1 MNIANEIARHI
12 REIHSGVNWTQV
24 NMKEVLSDIHYEEAI
39 ERPVSENSIAV
50 LVYHMNFYLNI
61 VHERLKGGG
70 LVFNHEDSFII
81 SSIQS
86 EDDWQK
92 LIGKTFADAE
102 NFAQRI
108 ERFPEGKLF
117 DEISA
122 ETGSYY
128 KNMHGVAEHNHY
140 HLGQIVLLK
149 KIIRQL

>member
-1 MNIANEIARHI
+1 MNITKEIARHI
-12 REIHSGVNWTQV
+12 REIHVGINWTQV
-24 NMKEVLSDIHYEEAI
+24 NMKEVLADINYEEAI
-39 ERPVSENSIAV
+39 ERPISENSIAV
-50 LVYHMNFYLNI
+50 LVYHMNFYLNL

-81 SSIQS
+81 SSMQS

-92 LIGKTFADAE
+92 LKDKTFADAE
-102 NFAQRI
+102 NFALSI
-108 ERFPEGKLF
+108 EKFPEGKLF
-117 DEISA
+117 DDISV

-128 KNMHGVAEHNHY
+128 KNMHGVTEHNHY